1 VCRQSKLGS
10 VSIALAKVETGL
22 DDAQLQSVM
31 HRLRHQ
37 WTGRAGGDPSP
48 LRDVDRQ
55 AVLGELAAQV
65 RAHPRLSETRKQ
77 TLLGKVESVLTPEDL
92 ADDLVY
98 ATSLVRFAAAGNA
111 HRLRTRLR
119 DHAAAIGQPV
129 APVVERFTA
138 LRAQAPGGRQRRA
151 TPLEKVE
158 LAGLPADPATRH
170 ALAVLAADPAPA
182 PPPPVVVR
190 PQPVSR
196 YGVNAAGYDGQSGR
210 AEVHLTD
217 GRQWRFGRVPADLG
231 SDLVGVVPE
240 VRDAAL
246 GQLLRDPIH
255 HQNSQ
260 PTPGGAGS
268 PGTAEHCPDCG
279 QWVGEQSHRCRPGTG
294 PAPGDPGAGRPG
306 VDSSDPDAAPVVGV
320 APGTPLTV
328 LTGRGGWLVG
338 PDPDPAVAALAG
350 HGELSVEVH
359 GELTAVPPALPGAP
373 LPPWWAQYPDDGQ
386 LSRLGFV
393 SGRAHLRPGP
403 TAVAPPAVDPA
414 GLACSCYADHP
425 EDDPQKRCSHIT
437 AATAILAEGYR
448 PRPATGRMW
457 DQRITDPAAGQSSP
471 AAATSVEQ
479 LTGRWWAPDISTVHY
494 ATDPA
499 SFAADL
505 RMVNDYATEHPADP
519 VPLLAHDAVYGFGQG
534 RTFGV
539 ELEFTDDEDDDRG
552 YDGEDGE
559 DDGEDYGG
567 GRSGLTAD
575 AVAARLHRGGLT
587 TLRGAVPYHSS
598 ASTGWQQWAVELD
611 STVAGEVVSP
621 PLEDR
626 PDVWADLSAACTAIW
641 VDAGEQQGGGGSH
654 VHVDATGYGAN
665 PVAAAQLIRLS
676 RRYTDELHQLATVP
690 DSQRDRDYG
699 SYPHQVA
706 PVRADEAWLSRL
718 RAARHR
724 TINFGHVQ
732 TTTDT
737 APGQSRLEFRLWDSS
752 AQPGRVQ
759 AQIKISLAMAAFA
772 LAPRHPRRGSRRRTC
787 PRQRQRAAP
796 GPAAHPSRSRLPRPR
811 GQRLGRPDLAGPAD
825 DRPAVPPRHR
835 QAADPGRL
843 GERNPRPDRTVTAPR
858 ATRAGAGRRRPNG
871 AAVSGVL
878 QRELRTG
885 GGAAD

>member
-1 VCRQSKLGS
+1 MCRQSKLGS

-22 DDAQLQSVM
+22 DDAQVQSVM

-37 WTGRAGGDPSP
+37 WTGRAGGDPSR
-48 LRDVDRQ
+48 LRDVDQ
-55 AVLGELAAQV
+55 HAVVGQLAAQI
-65 RAHPRLSETRKQ
+65 RAHPRLSETRKR
-77 TLLGKVESVLTPEDL
+77 TLLGKVESVATPDDL

-119 DHAAAIGQPV
+119 DHAAVTGQPV
-129 APVVERFTA
+129 AAVVERFTV

-151 TPLEKVE
+151 TPLEKAQ
-158 LAGLPADPATRH
+158 LAGLPADPATRY
-170 ALAVLAADPAPA
+170 ALSVLAADPAP
-182 PPPPVVVR
+182 PTPPPVVVR

-217 GRQWRFGRVPADLG
+217 GRQWRFRRIPADLG
-231 SDLVGVVPE
+231 PDLVGAVPE

-246 GQLLRDPIH
+246 GQLLRDPTY

-260 PTPGGAGS
+260 PTPGGTGS
-268 PGTAEHCPDCG
+268 PGTAGHCPDCG
-279 QWVGEQSHRCRPGTG
+279 QWVGEQVHRCPAATG
-294 PAPGDPGAGRPG
+294 PAPSDPGAGRPE
-306 VDSSDPDAAPVVGV
+306 VSDPDASPVT
-320 APGTPLTV
+320 AMPLATPVTV

-338 PDPDPAVAALAG
+338 PDPDPTVATLAE

-373 LPPWWAQYPDDGQ
+373 LPPWWAVYPDDGQ

-403 TAVAPPAVDPA
+403 TVVAPPAVDPA

-448 PRPATGRMW
+448 PRPPAGRMW

-539 ELEFTDDEDDDRG
+539 ELEFTDDEADDRG

-611 STVAGEVVSP
+611 STVTGEVVSP

-626 PDVWADLSAACTAIW
+626 PDVWADLSAACTAIR

-676 RRYTDELHQLATVP
+676 RRYTDELHQLAAVP

-732 TTTDT
+732 TATDT

-787 PRQRQRAAP
+787 PRQRPRATP

-811 GQRLGRPDLAGPAD
+811 GQRLGPPDRAGPAD

-843 GERNPRPDRTVTAPR
+843 GERNPRPDRTVTTPGPAR
-858 ATRAGAGRRRPNG
+858 VGAGRRRPNG
-871 AAVSGVL
+871 AAVSCVSR
-878 QRELRTG
+878 RELRTG

>member
-1 VCRQSKLGS
+1 MCRQSKLGS

-22 DDAQLQSVM
+22 DDAQVQSVM

-37 WTGRAGGDPSP
+37 WTGRAGGDTGP

-77 TLLGKVESVLTPEDL
+77 TLLGKVQAVATPEDL

-119 DHAAAIGQPV
+119 DHAAATGQPV
-129 APVVERFTA
+129 AAVVERFTA

-151 TPLEKVE
+151 TPLEKAE

-190 PQPVSR
+190 PQPVGR
-196 YGVNAAGYDGQSGR
+196 YGVNAAGYDEQSGR
-210 AEVHLTD
+210 AEVHLID

-231 SDLVGVVPE
+231 SDLVGAVPE
-240 VRDAAL
+240 IRDAAL

-255 HQNSQ
+255 HQNSR
-260 PTPGGAGS
+260 PSPGGAGP
-268 PGTAEHCPDCG
+268 PGTAGHCPDCG
-279 QWVGEQSHRCRPGTG
+279 QWVGEQTHRCPPSTG
-294 PAPGDPGAGRPG
+294 PVPGDPGAGRPG
-306 VDSSDPDAAPVVGV
+306 VGFDTAPAVGV
-320 APGTPLTV
+320 APGTPVSV

-359 GELTAVPPALPGAP
+359 GELTAVPTALPGAP
-373 LPPWWAQYPDDGQ
+373 LPPWWAAYPEDGQ

-505 RMVNDYATEHPADP
+505 RMVNHYAIEHPADP

-539 ELEFTDDEDDDRG
+539 ELEFTDDEDDDCGYVGEDDDRGYDDEDEDGG
-552 YDGEDGE
+552 YDGED
-559 DDGEDYGG
+559 DRG

-575 AVAARLHRGGLT
+575 AVAARLNRGGLT
-587 TLRGAVPYHSS
+587 TVRGAVPYHSS

-611 STVAGEVVSP
+611 STVDGEVVSP

-626 PDVWADLSAACTAIW
+626 PDVWADLSAACTAIR

-676 RRYTDELHQLATVP
+676 RRYTDELHQLAAVP

-706 PVRADEAWLSRL
+706 PARADEAWLYRL
-718 RAARHR
+718 RGARHR

-737 APGQSRLEFRLWDSS
+737 SPGQSRLEFRLWDST

-759 AQIKISLAMAAFA
+759 AQIKTSLAMAAFA
-772 LAPRHPRRGSRRRTC
+772 LHHDTPTEA
-787 PRQRQRAAP
+787 
-796 GPAAHPSRSRLPRPR
+796 PAAERA
-811 GQRLGRPDLAGPAD
+811 LGNASE
-825 DRPAVPPRHR
+825 RHR
-835 QAADPGRL
+835 DRRITRADL
-843 GERNPRPDRTVTAPR
+843 DYPDPDDSGWVHRTAPIR
-858 ATRAGAGRRRPNG
+858 QMIDQLFRRDIDKQQIL
-871 AAVSGVL
+871 AAWASGTL
-878 QRELRTG
+878 DRIEQ
-885 GGAAD
+885 

>member
-1 VCRQSKLGS
+1 VVCRQSKLGS

-22 DDAQLQSVM
+22 DDAQVQSVM

-37 WTGRAGGDPSP
+37 WTGRAGGDPSR
-48 LRDVDRQ
+48 LRDVDQ
-55 AVLGELAAQV
+55 HAVLGQLAAQV
-65 RAHPRLSETRKQ
+65 RAHPRLSETRKR
-77 TLLGKVESVLTPEDL
+77 TLLAKVESVATPEDL

-158 LAGLPADPATRH
+158 LAGLPTDPATRH

-231 SDLVGVVPE
+231 SDLVGAVPE
-240 VRDAAL
+240 IRDAAL
-246 GQLLRDPIH
+246 GQLLRDPTH
-255 HQNSQ
+255 HQDSR
-260 PTPGGAGS
+260 PGPDSAGP
-268 PGTAEHCPDCG
+268 PGPAGHCPDCG
-279 QWVGEQSHRCRPGTG
+279 QWVGQQTHRCPPSTG
-294 PAPGDPGAGRPG
+294 PVPGDPGGGRPG
-306 VDSSDPDAAPVVGV
+306 VGFDTAPVVGV
-320 APGTPLTV
+320 APGTPTTV

-338 PDPDPAVAALAG
+338 PDPDPAAAALAE

-359 GELTAVPPALPGAP
+359 GELSAVPPALPGAP
-373 LPPWWAQYPDDGQ
+373 LPPWWAVYPDDGQ
-386 LSRLGFV
+386 LSRLGFI
-393 SGRAHLRPGP
+393 SGRAHLQPGP
-403 TAVAPPAVDPA
+403 TAVGPPAVDPT

-425 EDDPQKRCSHIT
+425 EDDPEKRCSHIA
-437 AATAILAEGYR
+437 AATVILAEGYR
-448 PRPATGRMW
+448 PRPPVGRVW
-457 DQRITDPAAGQSSP
+457 DQPITDPAAGQRTP
-471 AAATSVEQ
+471 AAAASVEQ
-479 LTGRWWAPDISTVHY
+479 LTGRWCAPDISTVHY

-499 SFAADL
+499 AFAADL
-505 RMVNDYATEHPADP
+505 RMVNHYATEHPADP

-539 ELEFTDDEDDDRG
+539 ELEFTDGEDDDRQ
-552 YDGEDGE
+552 YDREYYGEDGDQE
-559 DDGEDYGG
+559 DCGDGDGEDYAG

-587 TLRGAVPYHSS
+587 TVRGAVPYHSS

-626 PDVWADLSAACTAIW
+626 PDVWADLSAACTAIRA
-641 VDAGEQQGGGGSH
+641 DAGEQQGGGGSH

-665 PVAAAQLIRLS
+665 PIAAAQLIRLS
-676 RRYTDELHQLATVP
+676 RRYTDELHQLAAVP

-706 PVRADEAWLSRL
+706 PVRADEAWLYRL
-718 RAARHR
+718 RGARHR

-737 APGQSRLEFRLWDSS
+737 APGQSRLEFRLWDST

-759 AQIKISLAMAAFA
+759 AQIKVSLAMVGFA
-772 LAPRHPRRGSRRRTC
+772 LHHDTPAEAPSAERAWATPGSST
-787 PRQRQRAAP
+787 
-796 GPAAHPSRSRLPRPR
+796 GTGGSPRPISTTPTPR
-811 GQRLGRPDLAGPAD
+811 TAAGSTG
-825 DRPAVPPRHR
+825 PPRS
-835 QAADPGRL
+835 GR
-843 GERNPRPDRTVTAPR
+843 
-858 ATRAGAGRRRPNG
+858 
-871 AAVSGVL
+871 
-878 QRELRTG
+878 
-885 GGAAD
+885 

>member
-1 VCRQSKLGS
+1 VVCRQSKLGS

-22 DDAQLQSVM
+22 DDAQVQSVM

-37 WTGRAGGDPSP
+37 WTGRAGGDPSR
-48 LRDVDRQ
+48 LRDVDQ
-55 AVLGELAAQV
+55 HAVVTQLAAQV

-77 TLLGKVESVLTPEDL
+77 TLLAKVESVATPEDL

-111 HRLRTRLR
+111 HRLRTRLS
-119 DHAAAIGQPV
+119 DHAAATGQPV
-129 APVVERFTA
+129 AAVVERFTA

-151 TPLEKVE
+151 TPLEKAE

-190 PQPVSR
+190 PQPVGR
-196 YGVNAAGYDGQSGR
+196 YGVNAAGYDEQSGR

-231 SDLVGVVPE
+231 SDLVGAVPDI
-240 VRDAAL
+240 RDAAL
-246 GQLLRDPIH
+246 DQLLRDPTH

-260 PTPGGAGS
+260 PSPDGAGP
-268 PGTAEHCPDCG
+268 PGTAGHCPDCG
-279 QWVGEQSHRCRPGTG
+279 QWVGEQTHRCPPGTG
-294 PAPGDPGAGRPG
+294 PAPNDPRAGRPG
-306 VDSSDPDAAPVVGV
+306 VGGTSDPDTAPVVGV
-320 APGTPLTV
+320 APGTPTTV

-338 PDPDPAVAALAG
+338 PDPDPAVAALAE
-350 HGELSVEVH
+350 HGELSVQVH

-373 LPPWWAQYPDDGQ
+373 LPPWWAVYPDDGQ

-393 SGRAHLRPGP
+393 SGRAHLQPGP

-425 EDDPQKRCSHIT
+425 EDDPEKRCSHIT
-437 AATAILAEGYR
+437 AATVILAEGYR
-448 PRPATGRMW
+448 PRPLAGRVW
-457 DQRITDPAAGQSSP
+457 DQPITDPAAGQRTP
-471 AAATSVEQ
+471 AAAASVEQ
-479 LTGRWWAPDISTVHY
+479 LTGRWCAPDISTVHY
-494 ATDPA
+494 AANPA
-499 SFAADL
+499 AFAADL
-505 RMVNDYATEHPADP
+505 RMVNHYATEHPADP

-539 ELEFTDDEDDDRG
+539 ELEFTDDEADDRGYSGEDDDRG
-552 YDGEDGE
+552 YGGEDEDGGYDDE
-559 DDGEDYGG
+559 DDRG

-587 TLRGAVPYHSS
+587 MVRGAVPYHSS

-626 PDVWADLSAACTAIW
+626 PDVWADLSTACTAIR

-665 PVAAAQLIRLS
+665 PIAAAQLIRLS
-676 RRYTDELHQLATVP
+676 RRYTDELHQLAAVP

-699 SYPHQVA
+699 SYPHQVT

-718 RAARHR
+718 RGARHR

-737 APGQSRLEFRLWDSS
+737 APGQSRLEFRLWDST
-752 AQPGRVQ
+752 AEPGRVQ
-759 AQIKISLAMAAFA
+759 VQIKMSLAMAAFA
-772 LAPRHPRRGSRRRTC
+772 LHHDTPVEAPNAE
-787 PRQRQRAAP
+787 RAL
-796 GPAAHPSRSRLPRPR
+796 GNAAGTHLDERVTRADLDY
-811 GQRLGRPDLAGPAD
+811 PDPEDSGWI
-825 DRPAVPPRHR
+825 HR
-835 QAADPGRL
+835 
-843 GERNPRPDRTVTAPR
+843 TAP
-858 ATRAGAGRRRPNG
+858 TRQMIDQLFRRDIDKQQIL
-871 AAVSGVL
+871 AAWASGTL
-878 QRELRTG
+878 NRIEQ
-885 GGAAD
+885 